1 MFNIR
6 KNKKVKKVVNQ
17 VVFTGKVN
25 KMEAK
30 MTPAE
35 IYDSLGKKEKHK
47 RRNDL
52 GV

>member
-1 MFNIR
+1 MLKIR
-6 KNKKVKKVVNQ
+6 KNKKVKKTSNQ
-17 VVFTGKVN
+17 VVFAGKVN
-25 KMEAK
+25 KMEAN

-52 GV
+52 GI